1 MAQCAE
7 IAGADSF
14 CSTCDAAKT
23 GKSNRSSHRR
33 PEPPC
38 PERRQQRNVGSSR
51 KRAAAS
57 STCTSPSRNAGSREC
72 PHRSHFCSA
81 DDHVH
86 GPRDCRPDS
95 ELCRAPPQARG
106 RQLPA
111 ATMGARSRPERA
123 DTAHS
128 PDAAAARRKNA
139 RADAD
144 QAARSDR
151 KAGACTATTR
161 GPPPDSRP
169 ARAKGGPRQSSR
181 AGVDLR
187 HRRTGRPPL
196 RRCHSFACAEP
207 GTTQGVS
214 QVS

>member
-7 IAGADSF
+7 TAGADSF
-14 CSTCDAAKT
+14 CSTCNAAKT
-23 GKSNRSSHRR
+23 GGADAIGRRRGGRRIRQCSTRESDRTSRRR

-38 PERRQQRNVGSSR
+38 PERGQQRNVGTPR
-51 KRAAAS
+51 KRAAAW
-57 STCTSPSRNAGSREC
+57 STCTSPSRAAGLCEC
-72 PHRSHFCSA
+72 PHRSHICSA

-86 GPRDCRPDS
+86 GARDCRPCAA
-95 ELCRAPPQARG
+95 LCRAPPQAQG

-111 ATMGARSRPERA
+111 ATVGARRPDPP
-123 DTAHS
+123 DTGHS

-161 GPPPDSRP
+161 GPPADSRP
-169 ARAKGGPRQSSR
+169 A
-181 AGVDLR
+181 
-187 HRRTGRPPL
+187 
-196 RRCHSFACAEP
+196 
-207 GTTQGVS
+207 
-214 QVS
+214 